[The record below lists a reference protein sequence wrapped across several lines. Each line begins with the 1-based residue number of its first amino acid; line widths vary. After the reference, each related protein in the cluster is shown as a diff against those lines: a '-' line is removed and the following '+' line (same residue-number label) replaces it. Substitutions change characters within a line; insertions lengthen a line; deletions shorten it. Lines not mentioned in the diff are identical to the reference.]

1 MDAPE
6 PSIARAVR
14 SVITPFALVAIPVRE
29 SVDDA
34 AVPLVVPPFALI
46 ACPARPRVDALAVL
60 HRLQPL
66 PLIAIALGRRRHSLA
81 VALVVLPL
89 AFVPLPV
96 GGGVEALA
104 VPLSPEHL
112 SHVLRE
118 YAVVEPLHGPAAG
131 GAAVWATASAP
142 CYNVPRCVPGVPHPA
157 AGAGVD

>member
-6 PSIARAVR
+6 QSIARAVR
-14 SVITPFALVAIPVRE
+14 PVITPFALVAIPVRE
-29 SVDDA
+29 SVDAA
-34 AVPLVVPPFALI
+34 AVP
-46 ACPARPRVDALAVL
+46 
-60 HRLQPL
+60 
-66 PLIAIALGRRRHSLA
+66 
-81 VALVVLPL
+81 LVVLPL

-131 GAAVWATASAP
+131 GAAVWATAAAP

>member
-6 PSIARAVR
+6 QSIARAVR
-14 SVITPFALVAIPVRE
+14 PVITPFALVAIPVRE
-29 SVDDA
+29 SVDAA

-60 HRLQPL
+60 HPLPPL
-66 PLIAIALGRRRHSLA
+66 PLVAIAVGESVDTRA
-81 VALVVLPL
+81 VLVPVVVLALV
-89 AFVPLPV
+89 ALPV

-131 GAAVWATASAP
+131 GAAVWATVSAP